1 MVPAVAPG
9 TASDNVY
16 AQSLFQDRYF
26 GTGFMRRGAT
36 GAALDGDSA
45 CGTPRKAAER
55 PGTCNRS
62 KGRIRGSVEQ
72 SCRSMWSLPRSKL
85 NNGYVPGRVPVGR
98 RERAGPK
105 RLSSPLRAG
114 VETPRGPINRAHLSR
129 LLYRPGCY
137 PTDVHA
143 IGLNGPAIGKHSSEI
158 EHARSAA
165 IVNVDHYAVASRQ
178 NRPPENIFLPGPAT
192 RIRCMESRHRCSRA
206 VDNANSAVLCG
217 YDVECRQDERQRR
230 NG

>member
-26 GTGFMRRGAT
+26 GRGFMRRGAT

-105 RLSSPLRAG
+105 RLSSPLSSRRGDAQG
-114 VETPRGPINRAHLSR
+114 PDKPRSPFATIVSSRMLSDR
-129 LLYRPGCY
+129 RSCHRPQWSG
-137 PTDVHA
+137 HWQA
-143 IGLNGPAIGKHSSEI
+143 QL
-158 EHARSAA
+158 
-165 IVNVDHYAVASRQ
+165 
-178 NRPPENIFLPGPAT
+178 
-192 RIRCMESRHRCSRA
+192 
-206 VDNANSAVLCG
+206 
-217 YDVECRQDERQRR
+217 
-230 NG
+230 